1 MSSFKVGE
9 IAFVVT
15 SLRFYWQ
22 LGGYKYSYIKI
33 TLPPPAVILI
43 YHTDYLTQVPMELL
57 P

>member
-1 MSSFKVGE
+1 MGSFKVGE

-33 TLPPPAVILI
+33 TLPPPAMFLI
-43 YHTDYLTQVPMELL
+43 YHMDYLTQVPMELL